1 MPTWVARAGVGLFC
15 SCSLVLLGQAPDP
28 GMEIAVANLPAQKI
42 GINDLLA
49 VSVYSAP
56 ELTRTVRVGAQG
68 QIRLPMIKRSIAA
81 AGLLPAEL
89 ETTIAEAIR
98 IEQILVDP
106 VVTVTV
112 AEYRSRPINIAGAVK
127 RPLTFQALGGVTL
140 LDALTRAEGL
150 SPEAGPEILVTQN
163 SLSSSGAAQSVTRHI
178 AAKALMDN
186 ADPELNV
193 RLTGGEEI
201 RVPEAGK
208 IYVFGSIKHPGAIS
222 MKDATD
228 TTVLKVL
235 ALSEGLAPFAAKQ
248 GYIYRRRPGAKSKEE
263 ILVPL
268 NEIIRRKS
276 PDVTL
281 AADDILYIPDAKGR
295 RLSITALEKIAGFGA
310 ATTSGLLIWRR

>member
-1 MPTWVARAGVGLFC
+1 MPRPERVAFQLFC
-15 SCSLVLLGQAPDP
+15 FCSLVLYGQTSDSRP
-28 GMEIAVANLPAQKI
+28 ELAVANLPPQKI
-42 GINDLLA
+42 GVNDLLA
-49 VSVYSAP
+49 VSVYLAP

-68 QIRLPMIKRSIAA
+68 QIRLPMLKRSITA
-81 AGLLPAEL
+81 AGLLPVEL
-89 ETTIAEAIR
+89 EAIIAEAIKA
-98 IEQILVDP
+98 EQILVDP

-112 AEYRSRPINIAGAVK
+112 AEYRSRPISVAGAVK

-150 SPEAGPEILVTQN
+150 SPEAGPEILVTRN
-163 SLSSSGAAQSVTRHI
+163 TPGAAQSATRRI

-186 ADPELNV
+186 ADPDVNL

-208 IYVFGSIKHPGAIS
+208 IYVFGSIKHPGAFA

-228 TTVLKVL
+228 TSVLKVL
-235 ALSEGLAPFAAKQ
+235 ALAEGLAPFAAKQ
-248 GYIYRRRPGAKSKEE
+248 SYIYPRLPGAQEKEE

-276 PDVTL
+276 PDVAL
-281 AADDILYIPDAKGR
+281 SADDILYVPDARGR

-310 ATTSGLLIWRR
+310 ATASGLLIWRR

>member
-1 MPTWVARAGVGLFC
+1 
-15 SCSLVLLGQAPDP
+15 
-28 GMEIAVANLPAQKI
+28 MEIAVANLPAQTI

-98 IEQILVDP
+98 IEKILVDP

-112 AEYRSRPINIAGAVK
+112 AEYRSRPINVAGAVK

-163 SLSSSGAAQSVTRHI
+163 SLSSTGAAQSVTRRI

-186 ADPELNV
+186 ADP
-193 RLTGGEEI
+193 
-201 RVPEAGK
+201 
-208 IYVFGSIKHPGAIS
+208 
-222 MKDATD
+222 
-228 TTVLKVL
+228 
-235 ALSEGLAPFAAKQ
+235 
-248 GYIYRRRPGAKSKEE
+248 
-263 ILVPL
+263 
-268 NEIIRRKS
+268 
-276 PDVTL
+276 
-281 AADDILYIPDAKGR
+281 
-295 RLSITALEKIAGFGA
+295 
-310 ATTSGLLIWRR
+310 